1 MIYTALGGI
10 KHKTHRR
17 VNMKYTPTGL
27 PTKEAL
33 KETEVWTWVKCRKGL
48 KKVKTIRRKYK
59 EI

>member
-1 MIYTALGGI
+1 
-10 KHKTHRR
+10 
-17 VNMKYTPTGL
+17 MKYTPTGL

-33 KETEVWTWVKCRKGL
+33 TETEVWTWVKGRKGL

>member
-1 MIYTALGGI
+1 M
-10 KHKTHRR
+10 R
-17 VNMKYTPTGL
+17 YTPTGL

-33 KETEVWTWVKCRKGL
+33 TETTVWTWVKSRKGL

>member
-1 MIYTALGGI
+1 M
-10 KHKTHRR
+10 R
-17 VNMKYTPTGL
+17 YTPTGL

-33 KETEVWTWVKCRKGL
+33 TEKEVWTWVKCGKVL

>member
-1 MIYTALGGI
+1 M
-10 KHKTHRR
+10 R
-17 VNMKYTPTGL
+17 YTPTGL

-33 KETEVWTWVKCRKGL
+33 TETEVWTWVKCGKGL